1 MSKKADL
8 RFAQNLASAH
18 TVAFIAYCHELPKQ
32 LGDEN
37 YNTLSQMAT
46 NRHAGMFEF
55 IKAKAEELLEAAAPS
70 KPVQGQEKQNGA

>member
-18 TVAFIAYCHELPKQ
+18 IVASIAYCHELRKQ

-46 NRHAGMFEF
+46 NSRAGLFGF
-55 IKAKAEELLEAAAPS
+55 IRAKAGELLEAAAAQPAQ
-70 KPVQGQEKQNGA
+70 KQGEPK